1 MVDPYMEVIIQKF
14 SGLIQNGISIVKE
27 NAVTALAALAEAAK
41 ENFSKYFKDCIEF
54 LTGYLLQFNE
64 KAYKQFRGQVIE
76 AITIIA
82 SSVGAETFKPY
93 SPQVI
98 KAMCEVQNTQLDSKD
113 PQRTYLLSAWQRICL
128 LLGQDF
134 APYLG
139 DVIPGIFA
147 MASLTPSM
155 GIQGQEYVG
164 NLNDM
169 LSEVKPA
176 TDEDKKKK
184 VNINTDEIE
193 EKDVGI
199 QMLAVF
205 IDELGASFLP
215 YVEQTSKLFC
225 GLAQY
230 DTSDAIRQSI
240 AGGFPGLVKCAKE
253 AQNGELMIA
262 SAREFLQCLWNAMEV
277 ETETETLICQIQ
289 SYKEILEIT
298 ESSIFTQEQVN
309 TVTNKLLESL
319 KKSDER
325 IEENNKLYKEQEAE
339 DEDEELDEEDLAM
352 LKEENKLEYDLQ
364 LSIAEVFGILFKH
377 HKQFCQAITDSLLS
391 NVLPQMIQIDEKNK
405 KKFAL
410 FVMDDMVEFLGVDM
424 LGADRYNQ
432 VVQQIVL
439 HCEHPLAAVRQ
450 AAAYGAGIVAQH
462 SGA

>member
-1 MVDPYMEVIIQKF
+1 
-14 SGLIQNGISIVKE
+14 
-27 NAVTALAALAEAAK
+27 
-41 ENFSKYFKDCIEF
+41 
-54 LTGYLLQFNE
+54 
-64 KAYKQFRGQVIE
+64 
-76 AITIIA
+76 
-82 SSVGAETFKPY
+82 
-93 SPQVI
+93 
-98 KAMCEVQNTQLDSKD
+98 
-113 PQRTYLLSAWQRICL
+113 
-128 LLGQDF
+128 
-134 APYLG
+134 
-139 DVIPGIFA
+139 
-147 MASLTPSM
+147 MASLTPQM
-155 GIQGQEYVG
+155 GIQGSENVG
-164 NLNDM
+164 DITDM

-184 VNINTDEIE
+184 ISINTDEIE

-205 IDELGASFLP
+205 IDELGSAFLP

-240 AGGFPGLVKCAKE
+240 AGGFPGLVKCVKE
-253 AQNGELMIA
+253 ANNGDMVVA
-262 SAREFLQCLWNAMEV
+262 AAREYLQTLWNAMEV

-289 SYKEILEIT
+289 SYKEILEIA
-298 ESSIFTQEQVN
+298 EVVVFDQAQVD

-319 KKSDER
+319 NKSDQR

-352 LKEENKLEYDLQ
+352 LKEENKLEHELQ

-377 HKQFCQAITDSLLS
+377 HKQFCAGITDSLLS
-391 NVLPQMIQIDEKNK
+391 NVLPKMIQIDEKNK

-410 FVMDDMVEFLGVDM
+410 FVMDDMVEFLGVDV

-432 VVQQIVL
+432 VVQQIIL

-450 AAAYGAGIVAQH
+450 AAAYGAGIIAQH
-462 SGA
+462 SGAQFAGLSQQILGGIEKAIKFQMPPNTKGKQSKEAQFYHARDNAVSAVAKVIKYQNTTIDVTQYLPSFLDQLPITHDVEEGKFCNELLSEMLANDPTAVCGASGERLEQIVMILGKICQKKYADEATLKRLG